1 MSESSLPP
9 TVSAED
15 CLALLQSIPG
25 ANLILDL
32 DLVIVAASDEYLS
45 VTMTTR
51 RQLIGRP
58 LFEVFPDN
66 PEDPQADGARNL
78 RASLDLVRES
88 GRRHTM
94 AVQRYDIRPP
104 SGDFEVRFW
113 DPTNVPVV
121 DDVGRMRFIIHHVR
135 DVTSQHRLHAA
146 LVRRDLDSV
155 ARTSLLDVIAEA
167 SPDPMKVID
176 RDLVITEA
184 NHAVVEMLG
193 VPARE
198 RLGHSVLD
206 VVHPDDLEH
215 ADIELRRLVDLRTDQ
230 VVTLRYRIRHA
241 DGHYV
246 AVEARGRSLR
256 DTSGEPIGA
265 VLNER
270 DITATVEAETAL
282 TRSVATI
289 QGILDSAIDTIAIL
303 DQDLT
308 IVSVNHEITDLTGHE
323 VEEVQGVTAFQNVHP
338 DDRTTVLAVFRD
350 LFANGSTVNV
360 RYRNRHVDGRWVTV
374 EVRARPLHRTEGD
387 LRAVLVARDVT
398 ENVILENALRSAK
411 AEAERANRAKSEFL
425 SRMSHELR
433 TPLNSVLGFTQVL
446 QREEHL
452 AEQEESLD
460 YIYRA
465 GLHLLDLINEVLDIS
480 RIESGTM
487 SVSLESVAI
496 EDLTHDCLALVAP
509 QAQANDVRLVHR
521 RDGAHYVRTDQ
532 QRATQVILNLLSNAI
547 KYNRRDGSVTV
558 TYEERSE
565 WLRLSVTDTGNGI
578 RPEDF
583 TSLFEPFER
592 LEAEFGNVEGTGL
605 GLALSKGLVEAMG
618 GELGMTSTL
627 GEGSTFWVEFPI
639 VTAPILDLDDTQ
651 TPMAVQGGGTGSSTL
666 LYVEDNFANL
676 KLVERLL
683 RHRHDVRLLSATKG
697 TLGFELAQ
705 QHLPQL
711 ILLDIHLPDVSGH
724 DLLKRLRADPRTATI
739 PVVIVSAD
747 ATAGQLRRL
756 MSAGAQDYL
765 TKPLKV
771 SAFFDV
777 VNRFL
782 KHQGPQNE
790 RPADE

>member
-1 MSESSLPP
+1 MSDQSLPP
-9 TVSAED
+9 VASVED
-15 CLALLQSIPG
+15 LAALVRAVPG

-32 DLVIVAASDEYLS
+32 DLVIVEASDEYLRA
-45 VTMTTR
+45 TMTTR
-51 RQLIGRP
+51 EGLIGRA

-66 PEDPQADGARNL
+66 PGDTGADGVRNL
-78 RASLDLVRES
+78 RSSLDLVRQS
-88 GRRHTM
+88 GERHVM
-94 AVQRYDIRPP
+94 AVQRYDVRQP
-104 SGDFEVRFW
+104 SGDFEVRYW
-113 DPTNVPVV
+113 DPTNIPVF
-121 DDVGRMRFIIHHVR
+121 DSVGRMRFIIHHVR
-135 DVTSQHRLHAA
+135 DVTPHYRLRAG
-146 LVRRDLDSV
+146 LVRRDAEPV
-155 ARTSLLDVIAEA
+155 TRQSLLNVIFDA

-176 RDLVITEA
+176 RDLVITEG

-193 VPARE
+193 IPARE

-206 VVHPDDLEH
+206 VVHPDDVEH
-215 ADIELRRLVDLRTDQ
+215 AASVLRRLVDQRTDQ
-230 VVTLRYRIRHA
+230 VVTLRYRILHA
-241 DGHYV
+241 DGHFV
-246 AVEARGRSLR
+246 AVEARGRSLG
-256 DTSGEPIGA
+256 DASGESIGA

-270 DITATVEAETAL
+270 DISATVEAEMAL
-282 TRSVATI
+282 TRSLATN

-303 DQDLT
+303 DRDLT
-308 IVSVNHEITDLTGHE
+308 IVSVNHEIADLTGHE
-323 VEEVQGVTAFQNVHP
+323 VDEVQGVTAFQNVHP
-338 DDRTTVLAVFRD
+338 DDRTMVLGVFRD
-350 LFANGSTVNV
+350 LFENGSTVNV
-360 RYRNRHVDGRWVTV
+360 RYRNRHADGRWVTV
-374 EVRARPLHRTEGD
+374 EVRARPLHGPDGD
-387 LRAVLVARDVT
+387 AMAVLVARDVS
-398 ENVILENALRSAK
+398 ENMILENALRSAK

-446 QREEHL
+446 QREETL
-452 AEQEESLD
+452 PGQGESLD

-509 QAQANDVRLVHR
+509 QARANGLQLVHH

-558 TYEERSE
+558 SYEVRSE

-578 RPEDF
+578 RAEDF
-583 TSLFEPFER
+583 ASLFEPFER

-605 GLALSKGLVEAMG
+605 GLALSRGLMEAMG
-618 GELGMTSTL
+618 GELGMTSTV

-639 VTAPILDLDDTQ
+639 VPAPTLD
-651 TPMAVQGGGTGSSTL
+651 PEEVSSPPAPEAGAGESTTL
-666 LYVEDNFANL
+666 LYIEDNFANL

-683 RHRHDVRLLSATKG
+683 SHRHDVRLLSATKG

-782 KHQGPQNE
+782 KHQEPEEEG
-790 RPADE
+790 RDDG

>member
-1 MSESSLPP
+1 
-9 TVSAED
+9 
-15 CLALLQSIPG
+15 
-25 ANLILDL
+25 
-32 DLVIVAASDEYLS
+32 
-45 VTMTTR
+45 
-51 RQLIGRP
+51 
-58 LFEVFPDN
+58 
-66 PEDPQADGARNL
+66 
-78 RASLDLVRES
+78 
-88 GRRHTM
+88 
-94 AVQRYDIRPP
+94 
-104 SGDFEVRFW
+104 
-113 DPTNVPVV
+113 
-121 DDVGRMRFIIHHVR
+121 
-135 DVTSQHRLHAA
+135 
-146 LVRRDLDSV
+146 
-155 ARTSLLDVIAEA
+155 
-167 SPDPMKVID
+167 
-176 RDLVITEA
+176 
-184 NHAVVEMLG
+184 
-193 VPARE
+193 
-198 RLGHSVLD
+198 
-206 VVHPDDLEH
+206 
-215 ADIELRRLVDLRTDQ
+215 
-230 VVTLRYRIRHA
+230 
-241 DGHYV
+241 
-246 AVEARGRSLR
+246 
-256 DTSGEPIGA
+256 
-265 VLNER
+265 
-270 DITATVEAETAL
+270 
-282 TRSVATI
+282 
-289 QGILDSAIDTIAIL
+289 
-303 DQDLT
+303 
-308 IVSVNHEITDLTGHE
+308 NHEIADLTGRA

-338 DDRTTVLAVFRD
+338 DDRTTVLTVFRD

-360 RYRNRHVDGRWVTV
+360 RSRNRHVDGRWVTV
-374 EVRARPLHRTEGD
+374 EVRARPLHRTDGD
-387 LRAVLVARDVT
+387 PRAVLVARDVT

-480 RIESGTM
+480 RIESGAM

-509 QAQANDVRLVHR
+509 QAQANAVRLVHR
-521 RDGAHYVRTDQ
+521 RDGNHYVRTDQ

-697 TLGFELAQ
+697 TLGLELAQ

-782 KHQGPQNE
+782 KHQDPEHE
-790 RPADE
+790 RRTDE

>member
-1 MSESSLPP
+1 MSDPSPP
-9 TVSAED
+9 MLSVQDLA
-15 CLALLQSIPG
+15 ALLQTVPG
-25 ANLILDL
+25 ANLILDI
-32 DLVIVAASDEYLS
+32 DLVIVAVSDEYLRA
-45 VTMTTR
+45 TLTTR
-51 RQLIGRP
+51 EHLIGHA

-66 PEDPQADGARNL
+66 PGDPGADGVRNL
-78 RASLDLVRES
+78 RSSLELVRES

-94 AVQRYDIRPP
+94 AVQRYDIRQP
-104 SGDFEVRFW
+104 SGVFEVRYW

-121 DDVGRMRFIIHHVR
+121 DALGRMRFIIHHVR
-135 DVTSQHRLHAA
+135 DVTPQRRLHAE
-146 LVRRDLDSV
+146 LVRRDIDTV
-155 ARTSLLDVIAEA
+155 ARQPLLDVIFDA

-193 VPARE
+193 VPAHE

-206 VVHPDDLEH
+206 VVHPDDIERT
-215 ADIELRRLVDLRTDQ
+215 ASELRRLVDQRSDH
-230 VVTLRYRIRHA
+230 VVTLRYRILHA

-246 AVEARGRSLR
+246 AVEARGRSLC
-256 DTSGEPIGA
+256 DASGEPIGA

-270 DITATVEAETAL
+270 DISATVQGETAL
-282 TRSVATI
+282 TRSLATI

-303 DQDLT
+303 DRDLT
-308 IVSVNHEITDLTGHE
+308 IVSVNHEIADLTGHE
-323 VEEVQGVTAFQNVHP
+323 VEEVQGATAFQNVHP
-338 DDRTTVLAVFRD
+338 DDRPVVLGAFHD
-350 LFANGSTVNV
+350 LFERGSTVNV
-360 RYRNRHVDGRWVTV
+360 RYRNRHLDGRWVTV
-374 EVRARPLHRTEGD
+374 EVRARPLHSTDGD
-387 LRAVLVARDVT
+387 PRAVLVARDVS

-411 AEAERANRAKSEFL
+411 AEAERANRAKSDFL

-446 QREEHL
+446 QREERL
-452 AEQEESLD
+452 PGQEESLD

-509 QAQANDVRLVHR
+509 QAQANGVRLVHR
-521 RDGAHYVRTDQ
+521 RDGNHYVRTDQ

-558 TYEERSE
+558 AYAERSE

-583 TSLFEPFER
+583 ASLFEPFER

-605 GLALSKGLVEAMG
+605 GLALSKGLMEAMG
-618 GELGMTSTL
+618 GELGMTSTV

-639 VTAPILDLDDTQ
+639 VPAPNLDADE
-651 TPMAVQGGGTGSSTL
+651 TPSSISPEVGTSDSTTL
-666 LYVEDNFANL
+666 LYIEDNFANL

-724 DLLKRLRADPRTATI
+724 DLLKRLRADPRTAAI

-782 KHQGPQNE
+782 KHQEPEGE
-790 RPADE
+790 DRADG

>member
-1 MSESSLPP
+1 M
-9 TVSAED
+9 
-15 CLALLQSIPG
+15 
-25 ANLILDL
+25 
-32 DLVIVAASDEYLS
+32 
-45 VTMTTR
+45 
-51 RQLIGRP
+51 
-58 LFEVFPDN
+58 
-66 PEDPQADGARNL
+66 
-78 RASLDLVRES
+78 
-88 GRRHTM
+88 
-94 AVQRYDIRPP
+94 
-104 SGDFEVRFW
+104 
-113 DPTNVPVV
+113 
-121 DDVGRMRFIIHHVR
+121 
-135 DVTSQHRLHAA
+135 
-146 LVRRDLDSV
+146 
-155 ARTSLLDVIAEA
+155 
-167 SPDPMKVID
+167 
-176 RDLVITEA
+176 
-184 NHAVVEMLG
+184 
-193 VPARE
+193 
-198 RLGHSVLD
+198 
-206 VVHPDDLEH
+206 
-215 ADIELRRLVDLRTDQ
+215 
-230 VVTLRYRIRHA
+230 
-241 DGHYV
+241 
-246 AVEARGRSLR
+246 
-256 DTSGEPIGA
+256 
-265 VLNER
+265 
-270 DITATVEAETAL
+270 
-282 TRSVATI
+282 
-289 QGILDSAIDTIAIL
+289 
-303 DQDLT
+303 
-308 IVSVNHEITDLTGHE
+308 
-323 VEEVQGVTAFQNVHP
+323 
-338 DDRTTVLAVFRD
+338 
-350 LFANGSTVNV
+350 
-360 RYRNRHVDGRWVTV
+360 
-374 EVRARPLHRTEGD
+374 
-387 LRAVLVARDVT
+387 
-398 ENVILENALRSAK
+398 
-411 AEAERANRAKSEFL
+411 
-425 SRMSHELR
+425 
-433 TPLNSVLGFTQVL
+433 
-446 QREEHL
+446 
-452 AEQEESLD
+452 
-460 YIYRA
+460 
-465 GLHLLDLINEVLDIS
+465 
-480 RIESGTM
+480 
-487 SVSLESVAI
+487 
-496 EDLTHDCLALVAP
+496 
-509 QAQANDVRLVHR
+509 
-521 RDGAHYVRTDQ
+521 
-532 QRATQVILNLLSNAI
+532 ILNLLSNAI

>member
-1 MSESSLPP
+1 LPL
-9 TVSAED
+9 TVSAQE
-15 CLALLQSIPG
+15 CLALLHSIPG
-25 ANLILDL
+25 ANLILDV

-45 VTMTTR
+45 LTMTTR
-51 RQLIGRP
+51 HQLIGHP

-66 PEDPQADGARNL
+66 PEDPRADGARNL
-78 RASLDLVRES
+78 RASLEFVRES
-88 GRRHTM
+88 GRRHNM
-94 AVQRYDIRPP
+94 AVQRYDIRQP
-104 SGDFEVRFW
+104 SGLFEVRFW
-113 DPTNVPVV
+113 DPTNVPVT
-121 DDVGRMRFIIHHVR
+121 DDVGRLRFFIHHVR
-135 DVTSQHRLHAA
+135 DVTPQHRLHAA
-146 LVRRDLDSV
+146 LVGRDPDS
-155 ARTSLLDVIAEA
+155 ATPPSLLDVIAEA

-206 VVHPDDLEH
+206 VVHPDDVER
-215 ADIELRRLVDLRTDQ
+215 AESELRRLVDLRTDQ

-256 DTSGEPIGA
+256 DAAGESIGA

-282 TRSVATI
+282 TQSLATI

-308 IVSVNHEITDLTGHE
+308 IVSVNHEIADLTGHE

-338 DDRTTVLAVFRD
+338 DDRATVLGVFRD
-350 LFANGSTVNV
+350 LFENGSTVNV

-374 EVRARPLHRTEGD
+374 EVRARPLHRTDGD
-387 LRAVLVARDVT
+387 PRAVLVARDVT

-509 QAQANDVRLVHR
+509 QAQSNAVRLIHR

-558 TYEERSE
+558 AYEERSE
-565 WLRLSVTDTGNGI
+565 WLRLSVIDTGNGI

-583 TSLFEPFER
+583 ASLFEPFER

-618 GELGMTSTL
+618 GELGMASTL

-639 VTAPILDLDDTQ
+639 VTAPILDLDDTPAP
-651 TPMAVQGGGTGSSTL
+651 TASEDASGSSTL

-711 ILLDIHLPDVSGH
+711 ILLDIHLPDVSGY
-724 DLLKRLRADPRTATI
+724 DLLKRLRADPRTAAI

-782 KHQGPQNE
+782 KHHHPEEEG
-790 RPADE
+790 RADG